1 MFCKRVLHFTSPYMC
16 TLCPMFSLDLSAVG
30 FASSDTRAC
39 WSKDRI
45 TRSCAA
51 QWLILPVSHDR
62 PSWKIF
68 PVFHHMIV
76 LMLLQPSDA
85 TMSRAG
91 LVPRLI
97 AQAALIEWFHSTS
110 ALYLLTRPFVPPKK
124 LSTSTPAHDAVA
136 TALSHK
142 YRFPVIIHVDAGPI
156 LLIFGSPMKLDADAT
171 YENSIFAHFLA
182 GIFSPHDLLILR
194 SCNQFMNFVLLQL
207 CWPFRLQRC
216 QQPVRNLHINVDLN
230 QRCLSR
236 SSQFNV

>member
-16 TLCPMFSLDLSAVG
+16 TLCPMFSLDPSAVG

-182 GIFSPHDLLILR
+182 GFFLHMI
-194 SCNQFMNFVLLQL
+194 
-207 CWPFRLQRC
+207 CWSWGH
-216 QQPVRNLHINVDLN
+216 VIN
-230 QRCLSR
+230 S
-236 SSQFNV
+236 